1 MSRVNPVNEREES
14 NHTFRQTE
22 KRRIRLEV
30 YIRPETVADREAIRE
45 VNEQAFG
52 RPTEA
57 GIVEKVRQSP
67 GFVPELSLVAEQ
79 GGQIVGHALFSE
91 IPIEGEGQSWKVLA
105 LGPIAVRP
113 AFQKQGIGGQ
123 MIRAGMERA
132 ADLGY
137 GVLVLI
143 GHPTYYPRFGFVP
156 ASRFGLRC
164 AFSVPDEVFMAC
176 LLRPDGL
183 AGIKGMVVYPP
194 AFAE

>member
-1 MSRVNPVNEREES
+1 MGLEAMLIRCRKVFPASYQGNTEDNETGMLSGYRARGMSRVNPVNEREES

-79 GGQIVGHALFSE
+79 GGQIVG
-91 IPIEGEGQSWKVLA
+91 
-105 LGPIAVRP
+105 
-113 AFQKQGIGGQ
+113 
-123 MIRAGMERA
+123 
-132 ADLGY
+132 
-137 GVLVLI
+137 
-143 GHPTYYPRFGFVP
+143 
-156 ASRFGLRC
+156 
-164 AFSVPDEVFMAC
+164 
-176 LLRPDGL
+176 
-183 AGIKGMVVYPP
+183 
-194 AFAE
+194 